1 MECGEKLLFLHRH
14 NEKSQGGKW
23 GVRKS
28 SFSPHSKIEIGE
40 NECDAMIREARE
52 ETGIELVRDK
62 LEYLDKVFVR
72 YPDYDFVYHMFR
84 ARLSAE
90 PIVVINPKEH
100 QTFLWTIST
109 DALKMNLVLDLD
121 TCIKMYY

>member
-1 MECGEKLLFLHRH
+1 MPAG
-14 NEKSQGGKW
+14 
-23 GVRKS
+23 
-28 SFSPHSKIEIGE
+28 KIEIGE
-40 NECDAMIREARE
+40 NEFDAMIREARE
-52 ETGIELVRDK
+52 ETGTELVRDK